1 MALKINNN
9 IVRENIE
16 DQNGNIVGTIQFDP
30 NDETIMKSMSDII
43 KNLTDKIQKQKEIGE
58 INIDKLNNIL
68 ETQEDFENSIEDLA
82 KINQSIDL
90 EYEAVKET
98 IDSFAKIFGK
108 ETMDVITGGFV
119 SLNNL
124 KPLIE
129 FISPY
134 IKESR
139 KAQTDKYLSNNSNVL

>member
-16 DQNGNIVGTIQFDP
+16 DQNGNVIGKIQFDP

-58 INIDKLNNIL
+58 INVDKLNNIL
-68 ETQEDFENSIEDLA
+68 ETQEDFEGSFEDLA

-90 EYEAVKET
+90 EYAAVKET
-98 IDSFAKIFGK
+98 IDSFTNIFGK
-108 ETMDVITGGFV
+108 ETMDVITGGVV

-129 FISPY
+129 FITPY

-139 KAQTDKYLSNNSNVL
+139 KTQTDKYLSNNSNVL

>member
-9 IVRENIE
+9 IVREKIE
-16 DQNGNIVGTIQFDP
+16 DQNGNVIGEIQFDP

-43 KNLTDKIQKQKEIGE
+43 KNLTDKIQKQKEIGK
-58 INIDKLNNIL
+58 INVDKLNNIL
-68 ETQEDFENSIEDLA
+68 ETQEDFESSFEDLA

-90 EYEAVKET
+90 EYAAVKET
-98 IDSFAKIFGK
+98 IDSFTKIFGK
-108 ETMDVITGGFV
+108 ETMDVITGGVV

-139 KAQTDKYLSNNSNVL
+139 KTQTDKYLSNNSNVL